1 MDKQLINNID
11 DDTLKTNYYIF
22 FEFFGYFVIF
32 IILFAFMFELNA
44 YIFIFILIII
54 MHIIFNLKL
63 FKEVKNIFENPS
75 NGALG
80 IFISFI
86 LFSTMLLRTMGLFL
100 FSYTNGKIT
109 YISKKNDE
117 EIRIPKKFQ
126 KNDKHFKFLFI
137 ASTIASFI
145 IFFLIKFYNGEV
157 LSMDMDMNNSTLKI
171 FISLIIGAIS
181 YGFSNII
188 PHNYAFE
195 TVVYTIMFFIILLT
209 LIKVIMSFVSYD
221 INIGPFYYQL
231 IAIVTTCCLA
241 ITSAFEFKNAYEYK
255 DLHNKYELEKEP
267 VKLETEDDRK
277 WHYYKEMVINIL
289 LLIFAII
296 MFFIVGMYASGTGG
310 SKPIYLLIIAI
321 LIGFYMLKDVF
332 GDINNYVYNSM
343 IFIINILSVIT
354 NAIINGCV
362 FTIKMLFNYV
372 IKPILILFK
381 NILLLF
387 KQLINDFI
395 SMSKQN

>member
-1 MDKQLINNID
+1 MDKEQINNID
-11 DDTLKTNYYIF
+11 DDTYKTNYYIF

-32 IILFAFMFELNA
+32 IILFVFMFELNA
-44 YIFIFILIII
+44 YIFIFILILI

-75 NGALG
+75 NGVLG

-109 YISKKNDE
+109 FISKKNDE

-126 KNDKHFKFLFI
+126 KNDQHFKFLFI

-145 IFFLIKFYNGEV
+145 LFFLIKFYNTQI
-157 LSMDMDMNNSTLKI
+157 LSTDINTNDSNLKL
-171 FISLIIGAIS
+171 FISLVIGAIS
-181 YGFSNII
+181 YGFSNLI

-195 TVVYTIMFFIILLT
+195 TVVYTVMFFIILLT
-209 LIKVIMSFVSYD
+209 LIKVIISFVSSG
-221 INIGPFYYQL
+221 INIGGFYYQL
-231 IAIVTTCCLA
+231 IAFITTSCLA

-255 DLHNKYELEKEP
+255 DLHSKYELQKEP
-267 VKLETEDDRK
+267 VKLETEDNRK
-277 WHYYKEMVINIL
+277 MHYYKEMVINIL
-289 LLIFAII
+289 LLLFAVI

-310 SKPIYLLIIAI
+310 SKPVYLLIIAI

-343 IFIINILSVIT
+343 IFIINILSMIT
-354 NAIINGCV
+354 NSMINGII
-362 FTIKMLFNYV
+362 FTIKMLYNYL
-372 IKPILILFK
+372 IKPILFLFK
-381 NILLLF
+381 NIFVLF
-387 KQLINDFI
+387 TQFVNDFI
-395 SMSKQN
+395 TMSKKN

>member
-1 MDKQLINNID
+1 MDKQHNDNID

-54 MHIIFNLKL
+54 MHFIFNLKL
-63 FKEVKNIFENPS
+63 FKEVKNVFENPS
-75 NGALG
+75 NGPLG

-86 LFSTMLLRTMGLFL
+86 LFSTMLLRTIGLFL
-100 FSYTNGKIT
+100 VSYTNGKIT

-126 KNDKHFKFLFI
+126 KNDRHFKFLFM

-145 IFFLIKFYNGEV
+145 IFFLIKFYNSQV
-157 LSMDMDMNNSTLKI
+157 LSIDMNTNDSTLKI

-181 YGFSNII
+181 YGFSNLI
-188 PHNYAFE
+188 PHNYVFE
-195 TVVYTIMFFIILLT
+195 TVVYTVLFFTILLT
-209 LIKVIMSFVSYD
+209 LIKVIMGFVLPD
-221 INIGPFYYQL
+221 INIGAFYYQL
-231 IAIVTTCCLA
+231 IAIITTSCLA
-241 ITSAFEFKNAYEYK
+241 ITSAIEFKNAYEYK

-277 WHYYKEMVINIL
+277 WHYYKEMIINIL
-289 LLIFAII
+289 LLLFAII

-310 SKPIYLLIIAI
+310 SKPVYLLIIAI

-343 IFIINILSVIT
+343 IFIINILSMIT
-354 NAIINGCV
+354 NSFINGSI
-362 FTIKMLFNYV
+362 FTIKMLYNYV
-372 IKPILILFK
+372 IQP
-381 NILLLF
+381 ILLLF
-387 KQLINDFI
+387 KNIFVLFTQLVNDFI
-395 SMSKQN
+395 TMSK